1 MPQSGPKVSVIIPTR
16 NRADMLKRAIESV
29 LAQTCQEF
37 EIIVV
42 SDASTDNTG
51 EIAAAFADDRIKLL
65 EHNQPRGASAARN
78 TGIREARG
86 RYIAF
91 LDDDDE
97 WVPQKLE
104 WQLPVI
110 ENSPPEVGLVYGWME
125 YYKDGKPF
133 AINQPTLK
141 GDVFLK
147 TIDRQAIGGCP
158 TVIIKSEVI
167 EKVGYF
173 DEDLP
178 RGNDGDFSRRVC
190 QKFKVDYVPK
200 ILARIHVG
208 HEGRISSG
216 KREGIKNDIKAGMAK
231 LNKFGGELKQH
242 PKIRANILLRIATSQ
257 AQLGNR
263 KEAISLL
270 YQAFKA
276 DTTNRRIYTAA
287 ARTILRLHDIVK

>member
-1 MPQSGPKVSVIIPTR
+1 
-16 NRADMLKRAIESV
+16 MLRRAIESV
-29 LAQTCQEF
+29 LAQTYYDY

-51 EIAAAFADDRIKLL
+51 EIVAAFADDRIKFL
-65 EHNQPRGASAARN
+65 EHSLHRGASAARN

-125 YYKDGKPF
+125 YYQDGKPF

-141 GDVFLK
+141 GDVFLE

-158 TVIIKSEVI
+158 TVIIKREVI

-173 DEDLP
+173 DEYLP

-190 QKFKVDYVPK
+190 RVFKVDYVPK
-200 ILARIHVG
+200 VLARIHVG
-208 HEGRISSG
+208 HKDRISSG
-216 KREGIKNDIKAGMAK
+216 EREGLINDIKAGMAK
-231 LNKFGGELKQH
+231 LNKFDSELREH
-242 PKIRANILLRIATSQ
+242 PKIRANILLKIAASQ
-257 AQLGNR
+257 ARLGNR
-263 KEAISLL
+263 REAVSLL
-270 YQAFKA
+270 CQAFRA
-276 DTTNRRIYTAA
+276 DMTNPHIYTAA